1 MYKIHV
7 YAGFNEV
14 LFLKSTVAMMTE
26 YVTFSSFNSSYSFIT
41 MMKLNNPT
49 IAEKMESN
57 N

>member
-1 MYKIHV
+1 MYKIHI